1 MNREGHC
8 GDINQEGGQLSKRT
22 DQDDQ
27 ERINGGGT
35 NGRREINKAGKPAEG
50 CGSRKRTV

>member
-1 MNREGHC
+1 MRREGRC
-8 GDINQEGGQLSKRT
+8 GDINQEGGQVSKRT

-27 ERINGGGT
+27 ERINRGGT

-50 CGSRKRTV
+50 C